1 VNEPAQIS
9 HETRMSTSSSTPK
22 GSRPAGNALL
32 VGIGILASRV
42 VGFLRQRTLNHYF
55 GGHSDAADAFY
66 AAFKIPNLLQN
77 LFGEGALS
85 GSFIPVYARLIEGG
99 DEDQASAVA
108 NTVLSLL
115 TLITSLLVL
124 VGILFAPFLIDYI
137 APGFDGEKRLLTI
150 ELVRVLFPGA
160 GILVIS
166 AWCLGVLNCHRKF
179 LLSYSA
185 PVLWNVCIIIAV
197 VVGAQAEEPHL
208 LAHYTAWGAVIGGV
222 AQVVI
227 QVPSILKV
235 HLHLRPQLQW
245 KNIHVRTV
253 LKNFIPTAA
262 VRGVA
267 QVSAYIDQIIAS
279 LLPTGAITGLT
290 NAQLIYT
297 LPVSLF
303 GMSISA
309 AALPELSRLGDGSG
323 EIINQRL
330 EQNLR
335 YLRFSIIPSVV
346 GFLLL
351 GDVIVGGVYQTG
363 AFSRSDVVYVWAILC
378 GSSIGLIAGTT
389 GRLFAST
396 FYALKDPRTPLA
408 CALMR
413 VLIATAAGYYA
424 SIFGPGLLGL
434 SSHWGVVGL
443 TAASGCA
450 GWLECWLLEW
460 ALRKRLAVVIRI
472 ESRFLFI
479 LWFSALVS
487 GGVCYLA
494 KPVVTGVFHPFIAA
508 AVLLPGFV
516 GLFLLMT
523 YAAGVPEC
531 SENLQRILRR
541 IQRIRNQ

>member
-1 VNEPAQIS
+1 
-9 HETRMSTSSSTPK
+9 MSNPPPTSNV
-22 GSRPAGNALL
+22 SRSAVNALL
-32 VGIGILASRV
+32 VGIGILASRL
-42 VGFLRQRTLNHYF
+42 VGFVRQRTMNHYF

-85 GSFIPVYARLIEGG
+85 GSFIPVYARLLEGR
-99 DEDQASAVA
+99 DSDQAEVVA

-115 TLITSLLVL
+115 ALITSFLVL
-124 VGILFAPFLIDYI
+124 AGVAFAPLLIDYI
-137 APGFDGEKRLLTI
+137 APGFEGDKRMLTI

-166 AWCLGVLNCHRKF
+166 AWCLGVLNCHRRF

-185 PVLWNVCIIIAV
+185 PVLWNICIIIAV
-197 VVGAQAEEPHL
+197 VVGAQFDDLHL

-222 AQVVI
+222 AQVII
-227 QVPSILKV
+227 QIPSILRV
-235 HLHLRPQLQW
+235 HRHLWPRLLW
-245 KNIHVRTV
+245 KNTHVQTI
-253 LKNFIPTAA
+253 LKNFVPTAA

-323 EIINQRL
+323 EIINKRL

-351 GDVIVGGVYQTG
+351 GDVIIGGVYQTG
-363 AFSRSDVVYVWAILC
+363 AFSRSDVVFVWSILC

-396 FYALKDPRTPLA
+396 FYALKDPRTPLF
-408 CALMR
+408 CAMLR
-413 VLIATAAGYYA
+413 VLLAGSGGYFA
-424 SIFGPGLLGL
+424 SMFGPGLLGL
-434 SSHWGVVGL
+434 SSAWGVAGL

-450 GWLECWLLEW
+450 GWVECWCLER
-460 ALRKRLAVVIRI
+460 ALSRRLSVTIRI
-472 ESRFLFI
+472 ERRFLLI
-479 LWFSALVS
+479 LWLAALLG
-487 GGVCYLA
+487 GGVCFLA
-494 KPVVTGVFHPFIAA
+494 KPLVTGFLHPFFA
-508 AVLLPGFV
+508 AVVLLAVFV
-516 GLFLLMT
+516 GLFLLLT

-531 SENLQRILRR
+531 STNLKKILKRIKRH
-541 IQRIRNQ
+541 

>member
-1 VNEPAQIS
+1 
-9 HETRMSTSSSTPK
+9 MSTTLPISN
-22 GSRPAGNALL
+22 GSRSAANAVL
-32 VGIGILASRV
+32 VGIGILASRI
-42 VGFLRQRTLNHYF
+42 VGFVRQRTMNHYF

-85 GSFIPVYARLIEGG
+85 GSFIPVYARLLEGS
-99 DEDQASAVA
+99 DQEQASVVA

-115 TLITSLLVL
+115 ALITSLLVL
-124 VGILFAPFLIDYI
+124 LGIFFAPLFIDFI
-137 APGFDGEKRLLTI
+137 APGFEGEKRTLTI

-185 PVLWNVCIIIAV
+185 PVLWNLCIIVAV
-197 VVGAQAEEPHL
+197 VVGAQSDDLHL
-208 LAHYTAWGAVIGGV
+208 LAHYTAWGAVIGGI
-222 AQVVI
+222 AQVII
-227 QVPSILKV
+227 QIPSILKV
-235 HLHLRPQLQW
+235 HPHIRPQLLRN
-245 KNIHVRTV
+245 NIHVRTI

-267 QVSAYIDQIIAS
+267 QISAYIDQIIAS

-309 AALPELSRLGDGSG
+309 AALPELSRLGDGAG
-323 EIINQRL
+323 DIINQRL

-351 GDVIVGGVYQTG
+351 GDVIIGGVYQTG
-363 AFSRSDVVYVWAILC
+363 AFSRSDVVFVWAILC

-396 FYALKDPRTPLA
+396 FYALKDPRTPLL
-408 CALMR
+408 CAMIR
-413 VLIATAAGYYA
+413 VLAAAAVGYYA
-424 SIFGPGLLGL
+424 SMFGPGLFGL
-434 SSHWGVVGL
+434 SSRWGVVGL

-450 GWLECWLLEW
+450 GWVECWLLER
-460 ALRKRLAVVIRI
+460 ALRKRLAVTIRI
-472 ESRFLFI
+472 EGRFLI
-479 LWFSALVS
+479 TLWVSALVS
-487 GGVCYLA
+487 GGVCFFA
-494 KPVVTGVFHPFIAA
+494 KFLIGDMLHPFFAA
-508 AVLLPGFV
+508 ALLLPVFV
-516 GLFLLMT
+516 GLFLFMT

-531 SENLQRILRR
+531 SENLKRILRKLR
-541 IQRIRNQ
+541 PRSR

>member
-1 VNEPAQIS
+1 
-9 HETRMSTSSSTPK
+9 MSNPSPPSK
-22 GSRPAGNALL
+22 GSRRFGSALL
-32 VGIGILASRV
+32 VATGILASRL

-55 GGHSDAADAFY
+55 GGQSDAADAFY

-85 GSFIPVYARLIEGG
+85 GSFIPVYARLLEGG
-99 DEDQASAVA
+99 DEAEASAVA

-115 TLITSLLVL
+115 ALITSVLVL
-124 VGILFAPFLIDYI
+124 VGIVLAPVLIDYI
-137 APGFDGEKRLLTI
+137 APGFDGDKRLLTV

-185 PVLWNVCIIIAV
+185 PVLWNVCIIVAV
-197 VVGAQAEEPHL
+197 VIGARAQEPRL
-208 LAHYTAWGAVIGGV
+208 LAHYTAWGAVVGGI
-222 AQVVI
+222 AQVLI
-227 QVPSILKV
+227 QIPSILRV
-235 HLHLRPQLQW
+235 HLYLKPDFQW
-245 KNIHVRTV
+245 KNRHVRTV

-323 EIINQRL
+323 ELINKRL

-351 GDVIVGGVYQTG
+351 GDVIIGGVYQTG

-378 GSSIGLIAGTT
+378 GSTVGLIAGTT

-396 FYALKDPRTPLA
+396 FYALKDPRTPLF
-408 CALMR
+408 CALLR
-413 VLIATAAGYYA
+413 VILAAVAGYYA
-424 SIFGPGLLGL
+424 SIYGPGLLGL

-443 TAASGCA
+443 TAASGCS
-450 GWLECWLLEW
+450 GWLECWLLKR
-460 ALRKRLAVVIRI
+460 ALRERLAATIGI
-472 ESRFLFI
+472 ESRFLVV

-494 KPVVTGVFHPFIAA
+494 KPTIVGVLHPFIAA
-508 AVLLPGFV
+508 AVLLPAFV
-516 GLFLLMT
+516 GLFLLIT

-531 SENLQRILRR
+531 SENLQRVLRKV
-541 IQRIRNQ
+541 QRRSRKEL